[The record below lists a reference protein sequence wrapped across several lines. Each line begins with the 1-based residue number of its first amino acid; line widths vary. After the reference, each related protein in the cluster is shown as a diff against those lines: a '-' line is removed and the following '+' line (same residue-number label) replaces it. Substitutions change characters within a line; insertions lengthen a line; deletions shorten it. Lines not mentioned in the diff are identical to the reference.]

1 MSLSK
6 QLHFSGLPWALL
18 PDFKSW
24 LDLDDIRTQASTKYL
39 PPVFQHFIS
48 AHHLGLMNI
57 NQIFYFLLALSHQCA
72 SSLMKSETPFGSECW
87 RLPCESSI
95 MRKMFIHK
103 NLESTQNWQ
112 HQPHLQDSVVG
123 IEDFQGCLLRLV
135 PCSELRDW
143 VFLISMDIRSSVL
156 NAFSN
161 RLSED
166 PSLGLYLHSP
176 FVDIPAETPGAR
188 SSPSNY
194 LLCSW
199 SCSTERSLEFAIVD
213 LWSSV
218 CTGLSWTWM
227 ECIPGFGENNWSS
240 LIDNRD
246 LKVLHPA
253 RPQSSSLFYHFTQF
267 VHWTVAL
274 SRNLTATQLKSL
286 PDSRVSTSL

>member
-1 MSLSK
+1 MRFVSDEVRDPIWKRVLALAMRIEYYEENVHSQEFRIDTKLTASTALARLCCWYRGLSR
-6 QLHFSGLPWALL
+6 LPPSFSPLLRAQRLGLP
-18 PDFKSW
+18 
-24 LDLDDIRTQASTKYL
+24 YL
-39 PPVFQHFIS
+39 Y
-48 AHHLGLMNI
+48 G
-57 NQIFYFLLALSHQCA
+57 Y
-72 SSLMKSETPFGSECW
+72 
-87 RLPCESSI
+87 
-95 MRKMFIHK
+95 
-103 NLESTQNWQ
+103 
-112 HQPHLQDSVVG
+112 
-123 IEDFQGCLLRLV
+123 
-135 PCSELRDW
+135 
-143 VFLISMDIRSSVL
+143 RSSVL